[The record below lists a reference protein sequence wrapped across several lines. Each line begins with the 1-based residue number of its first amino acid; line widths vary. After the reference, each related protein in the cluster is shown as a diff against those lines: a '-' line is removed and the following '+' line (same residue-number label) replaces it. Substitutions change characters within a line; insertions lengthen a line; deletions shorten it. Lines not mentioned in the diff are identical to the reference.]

1 MVLDKDYILDLL
13 QNVTDPEIPVISVL
27 DLGIVRDVIVEGDSI
42 EVIITPTYSG
52 CPAMLEIEKEIN
64 NALKKEG
71 IHEFKITTVLSPAW
85 TTEWMTEEGKQ
96 KLKEYGIAPP
106 NPTNPEDIEC
116 PQCGSKNTQMLSEF
130 GSTACKSLFKC
141 NDCLEPFDYFKCH

>member
-1 MVLDKDYILDLL
+1 MVLDREHILELL
-13 QNVTDPEIPVISVL
+13 QNVTDPEIPVISVM
-27 DLGIVRDVIVEGDSI
+27 DLGIVRDVIVEENSLEI
-42 EVIITPTYSG
+42 IITPTYSG

-64 NALKKEG
+64 NALKTDG
-71 IHEFKITTVLSPAW
+71 ITEFKISTVLSPAW
-85 TTEWMTEEGKQ
+85 TTEWMTEEGKR

-106 NPTNPEDIEC
+106 NPTNPEDIQC
-116 PQCGSKNTQMLSEF
+116 PQCGSKNTQLVSEF

>member
-1 MVLDKDYILDLL
+1 MALDKDYILDLL
-13 QNVTDPEIPVISVL
+13 QNVTDPEIPVISVI
-27 DLGIVRDVIVEGDSI
+27 DLGIVRDVIVDGDSL

-64 NALKKEG
+64 NALKKKG
-71 IHEFKITTVLSPAW
+71 INEFKITTVLSPAW
-85 TTEWMTEEGKQ
+85 TTEWMSEEGKR

-116 PQCGSKNTQMLSEF
+116 PQCGSKNTQLISEF

>member
-1 MVLDKDYILDLL
+1 MVLDREHILELL
-13 QNVTDPEIPVISVL
+13 QNVTDPEIPVISVM
-27 DLGIVRDVIVEGDSI
+27 DLGIVRDVIVEDNSLEI
-42 EVIITPTYSG
+42 VITPTYSG

-64 NALKKEG
+64 NALKTDG
-71 IHEFKITTVLSPAW
+71 ITEFKISTVLSPAW
-85 TTEWMTEEGKQ
+85 TTEWMTEEGKR

-106 NPTNPEDIEC
+106 NPTNPEDIQC
-116 PQCGSKNTQMLSEF
+116 PQCESKNTKLVSEF